1 MKDTKSLKK
10 DYSLPQSQLA
20 SKLLALWAHGL
31 LSASLLQEI
40 AYLAMQD
47 GAQHP
52 ELQALASTGNYG
64 QCKGNIHRDVMAKF
78 CQDIEV
84 AEPSYVPVPCLD
96 PKTNKVS
103 QEDAA
108 MFLPHLTF
116 WKLGVATPEFFH
128 HLFSL
133 EKSCLENFWK
143 KVEDLQDPKLS
154 DHPLKKGFSS
164 FEKSSWREKTI
175 PIIIHGDGVEY
186 HNRDSL
192 MVWSWAPLLNQ
203 LPSLESHSL
212 LCVWPKSCQVPETFQ
227 PIWTWLKW
235 SFEALAK
242 GYHPTVDPWG
252 EPLKKGVM
260 QDMQGQPLHT
270 KHYRCFVWSILGD
283 QEFFSNTLDLP
294 HWASHYPC
302 HQCDCQNFDGA
313 DDGKHVKEIRMNH
326 QKFILVSH
334 KEALKK
340 AQDALEKAHA
350 FTDKESL
357 KKGKKGLG
365 EKEAHG
371 GKTEKPLKK
380 GIHPIL
386 TLPGV
391 SSQMVKGDCLHIL
404 FSHGVLSHF
413 LGSVLH
419 TMVYYEGPGKKC
431 AVPAADRLGK
441 IFTRVQT
448 HYSEQGCKSRMT
460 NLKLSMITDPKK
472 PNATWASLDSKG
484 AECKHLAFALLPVVK
499 EAFEKSAKPHE
510 KQIVEALEAITEL
523 INLWD
528 NAANTLTS
536 DEFDYSILL
545 GERFFNLYHDLNQW
559 AADEGRSAFH
569 VVHKF
574 HTLLHTIQQA
584 KYLNPKVNTCWR
596 GEDFVGHLSKLAH
609 SVSFGVKST
618 RITQKLAPKYRVLM
632 HLLLSR
638 KDFIQ
643 HTENVFDT

>member
-1 MKDTKSLKK
+1 M
-10 DYSLPQSQLA
+10 
-20 SKLLALWAHGL
+20 
-31 LSASLLQEI
+31 E
-40 AYLAMQD
+40 
-47 GAQHP
+47 
-52 ELQALASTGNYG
+52 
-64 QCKGNIHRDVMAKF
+64 
-78 CQDIEV
+78 
-84 AEPSYVPVPCLD
+84 
-96 PKTNKVS
+96 
-103 QEDAA
+103 
-108 MFLPHLTF
+108 
-116 WKLGVATPEFFH
+116 
-128 HLFSL
+128 
-133 EKSCLENFWK
+133 

-371 GKTEKPLKK
+371 
-380 GIHPIL
+380 
-386 TLPGV
+386 
-391 SSQMVKGDCLHIL
+391 
-404 FSHGVLSHF
+404 
-413 LGSVLH
+413 
-419 TMVYYEGPGKKC
+419 
-431 AVPAADRLGK
+431 
-441 IFTRVQT
+441 
-448 HYSEQGCKSRMT
+448 
-460 NLKLSMITDPKK
+460 
-472 PNATWASLDSKG
+472 
-484 AECKHLAFALLPVVK
+484 
-499 EAFEKSAKPHE
+499 
-510 KQIVEALEAITEL
+510 
-523 INLWD
+523 
-528 NAANTLTS
+528 
-536 DEFDYSILL
+536 
-545 GERFFNLYHDLNQW
+545 
-559 AADEGRSAFH
+559 
-569 VVHKF
+569 
-574 HTLLHTIQQA
+574 
-584 KYLNPKVNTCWR
+584 
-596 GEDFVGHLSKLAH
+596 
-609 SVSFGVKST
+609 
-618 RITQKLAPKYRVLM
+618 
-632 HLLLSR
+632 
-638 KDFIQ
+638 
-643 HTENVFDT
+643 